1 MERRIERVAAIRTKP
16 DRRADLLAAARAIL
30 AEKGL
35 EAATVS
41 EIVARAGVAQGTF
54 YLYFPSKMALIPA
67 LDEELNEHILAA
79 VREAVARATSAAE
92 LVSLGVTA
100 AFQELERYRDVL
112 HVIHSRITSLSTE
125 CDWEAEFGPYHR
137 LVTELIRQRQATGEI
152 DVAVNPEIS
161 ARLIIG
167 LINHAADECYIHN
180 VQVRPEVYIAE
191 VIRFVSRALGVS

>member
-1 MERRIERVAAIRTKP
+1 VAAIRTKT
-16 DRRADLLAAARAIL
+16 DRRADLLASARAIL

-67 LDEELNEHILAA
+67 LDEELNERILVAIG
-79 VREAVARATSAAE
+79 EAVAKAPNAAE
-92 LVSLGVTA
+92 VVSMGVRA
-100 AFQELERYRDVL
+100 VFQELEGYRDIL
-112 HVIHSRITSLSTE
+112 HVIHSRNPLLLTD
-125 CDWEAEFGPYHR
+125 CDWQAQFDPYHK
-137 LVTELIRQRQATGEI
+137 LVTELIRQRQAMGEI
-152 DVAVNPEIS
+152 DASVNPEIS

-167 LINHAADECYIHN
+167 LINHASDECYIHN
-180 VQVRPEVYIAE
+180 PQAQPEVYITE

>member
-1 MERRIERVAAIRTKP
+1 VAEIRTKP
-16 DRRADLLAAARAIL
+16 GRRADLLAAARAIL

-35 EAATVS
+35 EATTVS

-54 YLYFPSKMALIPA
+54 YLYFPSKLALIPA
-67 LDEELNEHILAA
+67 LDEELNERILAA
-79 VREAVARATSAAE
+79 VGEAVARATSAAE
-92 LVSLGVTA
+92 VVSMGITA

-112 HVIHSRITSLSTE
+112 HVIHSHITSLSTE
-125 CDWEAEFGPYHR
+125 GDCEAPFGLYHR

-152 DVAVNPEIS
+152 DATVNPEIW

-167 LINHAADECYIHN
+167 LINHTADECYIHN
-180 VQVRPEVYIAE
+180 PQVQPEVYITE

>member
-1 MERRIERVAAIRTKP
+1 VAEIRTKP
-16 DRRADLLAAARAIL
+16 GRRADLLAAARAIL

-54 YLYFPSKMALIPA
+54 YLYFPSKMAIIPA
-67 LDEELNEHILAA
+67 LDAELNEHILAA
-79 VREAVARATSAAE
+79 VRDAVARATSAAE
-92 LVSLGVTA
+92 VVNMGVRA

-112 HVIHSRITSLSTE
+112 HVIHARITLLSTE
-125 CDWEAEFGPYHR
+125 CDWDAQFGPYHR

-152 DVAVNPEIS
+152 DAAVNPEIS

-180 VQVRPEVYIAE
+180 PQMRPEVYITE
-191 VIRFVSRALGVS
+191 VIRFISRALGVS